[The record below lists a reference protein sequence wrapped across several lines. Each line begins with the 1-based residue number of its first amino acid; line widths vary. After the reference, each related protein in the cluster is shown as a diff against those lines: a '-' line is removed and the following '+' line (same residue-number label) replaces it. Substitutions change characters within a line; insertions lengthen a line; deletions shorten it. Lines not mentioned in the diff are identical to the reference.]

1 MDERVRLTDL
11 KDAEESGIE
20 KGISKGIKKGIETGK
35 KETTIDI
42 VKKML
47 KEKIDIKTISKITKL
62 TKEEILNLQ

>member
-11 KDAEESGIE
+11 KDAEES
-20 KGISKGIKKGIETGK
+20 GK

-62 TKEEILNLQ
+62 TKEEILNLKQYFFFM

>member
-11 KDAEESGIE
+11 KDAEESGIT
-20 KGISKGIKKGIETGK
+20 KGIEKGIKKGIETGK

-47 KEKIDIKTISKITKL
+47 LKKISIENISEITGL
-62 TKEEILNLQ
+62 TKKEILNLK

>member
-11 KDAEESGIE
+11 KDAEESGIT
-20 KGISKGIKKGIETGK
+20 KGITKGIETGK
-35 KETTIDI
+35 KETTIEM

-47 KEKIDIKTISKITKL
+47 KEKIDVKTISKITKL

>member
-20 KGISKGIKKGIETGK
+20 TGK
-35 KETTIDI
+35 KENTIEM

-47 KEKIDIKTISKITKL
+47 MKKISIENISEITGL
-62 TKEEILNLQ
+62 TKKEILNLQ

>member
-11 KDAEESGIE
+11 KDAEESG
-20 KGISKGIKKGIETGK
+20 K

-47 KEKIDIKTISKITKL
+47 KDKLPIETMSKYSGL
-62 TKEEILNLQ
+62 R